1 MRSSHT
7 SFGTVSRF
15 FSCCLRVPHVRVA
28 PVGKPWDSPFRTHLA
43 LLTGDAEWLASVS
56 AGLRRMGDLT
66 ESFSAY
72 RLGDQ
77 EAFDRIFAALYP
89 DLTRLA
95 RARLR
100 GGQRMTLVDTT
111 MLVHE
116 CYLRFLHAGQIQVEN
131 RAHFF
136 AYSARVMRS
145 IIVDFARQRQAEQHG
160 GGLAKVTLD
169 TNLAENVSAA
179 EDKVVEIAQA
189 VDDLGRLDERLA
201 SVVEMRFFAGFTE
214 AEIAAVLGV
223 TERTVRRDFEKARLL
238 LAAALS

>member
-1 MRSSHT
+1 MA
-7 SFGTVSRF
+7 GE
-15 FSCCLRVPHVRVA
+15 RV
-28 PVGKPWDSPFRTHLA
+28 
-43 LLTGDAEWLASVS
+43 
-56 AGLRRMGDLT
+56 RRARQMGDLT

-111 MLVHE
+111 MLVDE
-116 CYLRFLHAGQIQVEN
+116 RYWRFLHAGQIQVEN

-145 IIVDFARQRQAEQHG
+145 IIVDFARERQAEQRG
-160 GGLAKVTLD
+160 GGWPKLPWTR
-169 TNLAENVSAA
+169 SCRRCFGCRR
-179 EDKVVEIAQA
+179 Q
-189 VDDLGRLDERLA
+189 GRGDRA
-201 SVVEMRFFAGFTE
+201 SR
-214 AEIAAVLGV
+214 
-223 TERTVRRDFEKARLL
+223 
-238 LAAALS
+238 